1 MNKRGILALLMAV
14 MMLIISVPASAA
26 TIYVPA
32 EVEVTLPEEGATM
45 TSDQL
50 YRALKP
56 SVPGSVIDFQF
67 YDNDAFG
74 AKLATI
80 GNGIIGATISAHVTY
95 VGPDAGTD
103 GVLAEYDLVDVPI
116 CGLVMAGSGGSARL
130 GFTLDDLIAHSN
142 GAITSKTSLGNYVE
156 GFTNDQ
162 GKWQPYH
169 TMTNIVLKAGT
180 APFYNGQGGQTYVT
194 DPFPENTVFV
204 SAANF
209 TVGTMP
215 SSGINKALD
224 WGGYTIIGQGGG
236 HTLFFKAKE
245 SGTYD
250 LWALTSSHSSS
261 TYNRTPVVK
270 TCGITATVPT
280 DHTAY
285 GDRVAIWAKTD
296 GQVTLTAGQVV
307 SMVVDCPEYGRFGGF
322 AFVPAD
328 AEDKPTA
335 NFKTVSGTEGC
346 ISNADLM
353 NLQDLTTE
361 KATVGE
367 DVAVTVDGVEV
378 TATFGAAAK
387 VGASSDTV
395 DVMGNAIV
403 NTTVSDALVSASKL
417 PAATGTKVLAYLNG
431 AKVVNPGITFVKD
444 GDVITTQVVS
454 GGFDPAMIDGSTF
467 FNGIYDGGSGKVHML
482 FTTNFIG
489 KRIDA
494 DYKNTKPLDGAH
506 LNGYITPRLAGTTMK
521 LGTMDG
527 YTLFRNQEIVSTNY
541 EYINQDKTQESV
553 EIYSLGT
560 VTPFNADASVQV
572 KDAEGNIIGIHP
584 DRIRTDYYC
593 YEYATLYITDKYT
606 TGETIVIDNG
616 DHKLVSV
623 DGADDLFII
632 IKNAD
637 GSIASTAHRL
647 VTWETP
653 YGLTLE
659 AGQKAYVW
667 RYTNYFGT
675 NMKPLCE
682 VIE

>member
-45 TSDQL
+45 TSDQF
-50 YRALKP
+50 YRALTP

-67 YDNDAFG
+67 NDNDAFG
-74 AKLATI
+74 ANLATI

-95 VGPDAGTD
+95 VGPDAGTN

-116 CGLVMAGSGGSARL
+116 CGLVMAGAGGSARL
-130 GFTLDDLIAHSN
+130 GFKLDDLIAHSN
-142 GAITSKTSLGNYVE
+142 GAIISKTSLGNYVD

-162 GKWQPYH
+162 GNWQPYH

-215 SSGINKALD
+215 SEGVNKAID
-224 WGGYTIIGQGGG
+224 WGGYTIIGQGMG
-236 HTLFFKAKE
+236 HIGFFKAKD

-250 LWALTSSHSSS
+250 IWTLTSSHASS
-261 TYNRTPVVK
+261 TYNRTPIIK
-270 TCGITATVPT
+270 MCGITATVPT

-285 GDRVAIWAKTD
+285 GDRVAIWAKTN

-307 SMVVDCPEYGRFGGF
+307 SMVVDCPVYGRFGGF

-328 AEDKPTA
+328 AEGKPTA

-353 NLQDLTTE
+353 NLQTITTE

-387 VGASSDTV
+387 LGASSDTV
-395 DVMGNAIV
+395 DVMGNAVIRTSV
-403 NTTVSDALVSASKL
+403 ADALTSAKLL

-454 GGFDPAMIDGSTF
+454 GGFDPAMIDGYTF
-467 FNGIYDGGSGKVHML
+467 FNGIYDGGSGKVRML

-506 LNGYITPRLAGTTMK
+506 LNGYITPRLAGK
-521 LGTMDG
+521 
-527 YTLFRNQEIVSTNY
+527 
-541 EYINQDKTQESV
+541 
-553 EIYSLGT
+553 
-560 VTPFNADASVQV
+560 
-572 KDAEGNIIGIHP
+572 IG
-584 DRIRTDYYC
+584 R
-593 YEYATLYITDKYT
+593 
-606 TGETIVIDNG
+606 
-616 DHKLVSV
+616 
-623 DGADDLFII
+623 
-632 IKNAD
+632 
-637 GSIASTAHRL
+637 AH
-647 VTWETP
+647 V
-653 YGLTLE
+653 
-659 AGQKAYVW
+659 
-667 RYTNYFGT
+667 
-675 NMKPLCE
+675 
-682 VIE
+682 

>member
-74 AKLATI
+74 ANLATI

-95 VGPDAGTD
+95 AGPDAGTD

-116 CGLVMAGSGGSARL
+116 CGLVMAGTGGSARL
-130 GFTLDDLIAHSN
+130 GFKLDDLIAHSN
-142 GAITSKTSLGNYVE
+142 GAITSKTSLGNYVD

-180 APFYNGQGGQTYVT
+180 APFYSGQGGQTYVT

-209 TVGTMP
+209 SQGAGGAF
-215 SSGINKALD
+215 GIN
-224 WGGYTIIGQGGG
+224 WGDYTMLERGMGHIG
-236 HTLFFKAKE
+236 FFKAKD

-250 LWALTSSHSSS
+250 IWTLTSSHAGS
-261 TYNRTPVVK
+261 TYNRTPIIK
-270 TCGITATVPT
+270 MCGITATVPT
-280 DHTAY
+280 DHTNFGNFA
-285 GDRVAIWAKTD
+285 AIWADTTK
-296 GQVTLTAGQVV
+296 QVTLAAGQIVAI
-307 SMVVDCPEYGRFGGF
+307 VVDCPEYGRFGGL
-322 AFVPAD
+322 ALVPSD
-328 AEDKPTA
+328 AEDKPTQ
-335 NFKTVSGTEGC
+335 NFITTSSTG
-346 ISNADLM
+346 ISNSDLM
-353 NLQDLTTE
+353 NLQTITTE

-387 VGASSDTV
+387 LGASSDTV
-395 DVMGNAIV
+395 DVMGNAV
-403 NTTVSDALVSASKL
+403 TRTSVADALTSAKLL

-454 GGFDPAMIDGSTF
+454 GGFDPAMIDGYTF
-467 FNGIYDGGSGKVHML
+467 FNGIYDGGSGKVRML

>member
-116 CGLVMAGSGGSARL
+116 CGLVMAGAGDSARL

-209 TVGTMP
+209 SQGAGGAF
-215 SSGINKALD
+215 GIN
-224 WGGYTIIGQGGG
+224 WGDYTMLERGMGHIG
-236 HTLFFKAKE
+236 FFKAKD

-250 LWALTSSHSSS
+250 IWTLTSSHAGS
-261 TYNRTPVVK
+261 TYNRTPIIK
-270 TCGITATVPT
+270 MCGITATVPT
-280 DHTAY
+280 DHTNFGNFA
-285 GDRVAIWAKTD
+285 AIWADTTK
-296 GQVTLTAGQVV
+296 QVTLAAGQIVAI
-307 SMVVDCPEYGRFGGF
+307 VVDCPEYGRFGGL
-322 AFVPAD
+322 ALVPSD
-328 AEDKPTA
+328 AEDKPTQ
-335 NFKTVSGTEGC
+335 NFITTSSTG
-346 ISNADLM
+346 ISNSDLM
-353 NLQDLTTE
+353 NLQTITTE

-395 DVMGNAIV
+395 DVMGNAV
-403 NTTVSDALVSASKL
+403 TRTSVADALTSAKLL
-417 PAATGTKVLAYLNG
+417 PAATGTKILAYLNG

-454 GGFDPAMIDGSTF
+454 GGFDPAMIDGYTF
-467 FNGIYDGGSGKVHML
+467 FNGIYDGSSGKVRML

>member
-26 TIYVPA
+26 TIYIPA

-45 TSDQL
+45 TSDQF
-50 YRALKP
+50 YRALMP

-80 GNGIIGATISAHVTY
+80 GDGIIGATISAHVTY

-103 GVLAEYDLVDVPI
+103 GVLAEYDLVDAPI
-116 CGLVMAGSGGSARL
+116 CGLVMAGTGGSARL

-142 GAITSKTSLGNYVE
+142 GAITSKTSLGKYVE

-180 APFYNGQGGQTYVT
+180 APFYNGQGGKTYVT

-209 TVGTMP
+209 SQGTGGVF
-215 SSGINKALD
+215 GIN
-224 WGGYTIIGQGGG
+224 WGDYTTLERGMG
-236 HTLFFKAKE
+236 HTGFFKAKD

-250 LWALTSSHSSS
+250 IWTLTSSHASS
-261 TYNRTPVVK
+261 TYNRTPIIK
-270 TCGITATVPT
+270 MCGITATVPT

-307 SMVVDCPEYGRFGGF
+307 SMVVDCPEYGRFGGL
-322 AFVPAD
+322 ALVPSG
-328 AEDKPTA
+328 AEDKPTQ
-335 NFKTVSGTEGC
+335 NFITTSSTG
-346 ISNADLM
+346 ISNSDLM
-353 NLQDLTTE
+353 NLQTITTE
-361 KATVGE
+361 EATVGE

-395 DVMGNAIV
+395 DVMGNAIIRTSV
-403 NTTVSDALVSASKL
+403 ADALAVAGKL
-417 PAATGTKVLAYLNG
+417 PVTTGRVIAFLNG
-431 AKVVNPGITFVKD
+431 ARVVNPGITFVNA
-444 GDVITTQVVS
+444 GDAITTQTVTD
-454 GGFDPAMIDGSTF
+454 GFKPTALD
-467 FNGIYDGGSGKVHML
+467 NGNLYALHIGGSDASVRML
-482 FTTNFIG
+482 FQTNLIAARFG
-489 KRIDA
+489 K
-494 DYKNTKPLDGAH
+494 DYETTKPLDGAH
-506 LNGYITPRLAGTTMK
+506 LNGIAKPRMAGTTMK
-521 LGTMDG
+521 LGTMNG
-527 YTLFRNQEIVSTNY
+527 YVVFRNQYIDRTNY
-541 EYINQDKTQESV
+541 AYKTSSGITCT
-553 EIYSLGT
+553 EIYATGSVKTVETTDAAVVKSGDEILG
-560 VTPFNADASVQV
+560 VHADRV
-572 KDAEGNIIGIHP
+572 KADN
-584 DRIRTDYYC
+584 YC
-593 YEYATLYITDKYT
+593 YEWATLYFTDKYT

-667 RYTNYFGT
+667 RYSDYIGT
-675 NMKPLCE
+675 NMKPLCTVVE
-682 VIE
+682 